1 MRFGIT
7 PNFGAGAIYQ
17 TTIAST
23 DTDEEGLLCTMT
35 GCLRSVNDDSYLEI
49 LIREQLLCMQEN
61 SARGTFGWPAYYFTE
76 RRDTVYSKKRIP

>member
-49 LIREQLLCMQEN
+49 YDQRTTPVY
-61 SARGTFGWPAYYFTE
+61 ARKFCTGDVWVACVLFYRAA
-76 RRDTVYSKKRIP
+76 